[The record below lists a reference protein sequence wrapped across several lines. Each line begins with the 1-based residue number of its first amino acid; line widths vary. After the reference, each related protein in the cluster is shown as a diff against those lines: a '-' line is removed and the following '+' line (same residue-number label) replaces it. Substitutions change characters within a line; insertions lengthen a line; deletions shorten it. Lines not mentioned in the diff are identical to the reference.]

1 METLEREGLNFQLN
15 PEDLTASIIESPNA
29 SGSIVIPH
37 HLRYHKQNYIIT
49 NIRSNAF
56 YQNTIDTLRFAKN
69 SEVTT
74 FEDEAFQNSS
84 ISFLQI
90 PPKLKV
96 IESRSFFLLKN
107 LTMFDVSPK
116 NTLFSFYNN
125 ELLVGKSDENQS
137 SFDILYFGCS
147 DLKDVV
153 IPSSIR
159 IIKRYA
165 FGESPDLESIDFEDD
180 SQLEHIEGWV
190 LCESLKKL
198 RIPKNLKSTEKDAFR
213 YAYNLTD
220 VKISPENQ
228 VYSWLNDTF
237 IIRKE
242 NDHNNIAFCR
252 RDATEVQIPKNIKE
266 IDAYAFSKC
275 SKLESI
281 TFENGSI
288 LEVIND
294 DAFENIPGPKNIV
307 IPSSVKKVKCYAF
320 SYVDNLESIQFLSE
334 EIEIETNCFYCSDNI
349 TSISFPNAKK
359 IVFDDSFEDKTKIYM
374 RKDAEI
380 SGIHI
385 NDHRDHIEIIKEI
398 EEKPKVEHDKKEQTN
413 STKPKIQQGQN
424 DQNNIKNQ
432 PETSREPINDSSK
445 CCLLI

>member
-15 PEDLTASIIESPNA
+15 PEDLTASIVESPNA

-49 NIRSNAF
+49 NVKSNAF

-74 FEDEAFQNSS
+74 FEDLQ

-90 PPKLKV
+90 PPKLKI

-125 ELLVGKSDENQS
+125 ELLVGKSDENQG

-147 DLKDVV
+147 ELKDVV

-165 FGESPDLESIDFEDD
+165 FGESPDLESIDFEED
-180 SQLEHIEGWV
+180 SQLEYIEGWV

-198 RIPKNLKSTEKDAFR
+198 TIPKNLKSTEKDAFR

-220 VKISPENQ
+220 VTISPENQ

-237 IIRKE
+237 ILRKE

-294 DAFENIPGPKNIV
+294 DAFENIPGPKSIV

-359 IVFDDSFEDKTKIYM
+359 IVFDDSIEDKTKIYI

-385 NDHRDHIEIIKEI
+385 DDHIEIIKEI
-398 EEKPKVEHDKKEQTN
+398 EEKPKVVNEKNEQTN
-413 STKPKIQQGQN
+413 STKPKIEQKQN
-424 DQNNIKNQ
+424 DQKKEKNQ
-432 PETSREPINDSSK
+432 PEASPETINDSSK